1 MQDQPLTIL
10 VHGGF
15 HWGGCF
21 AKVANL
27 LGERGR
33 PVVAPDMA
41 GHGYDA
47 TPLTQI
53 RTMADYAAPAE
64 RLVAGAER
72 PVVLVGHSMGG
83 LTLSYLGERYPDK
96 IASLIYLA
104 AVMPWYGMTLAG
116 DAPNDSLAAPLITP
130 LESGLGMQIKLD
142 VPALKEAFY
151 GDCSDHDVAVAVANL
166 SKLNPLPPFL
176 WRPEMTPAGFG
187 RIPRTYVETLQDR
200 TIPLALQRQFQ
211 AKVPGAVVRTLDS
224 SHSPF
229 FSRPR
234 EVAELILGAPRR

>member
-1 MQDQPLTIL
+1 MEDRPLTIL

-33 PVVAPDMA
+33 PVVAPDLA

-47 TPLTQI
+47 TPLSQI
-53 RTMADYAAPAE
+53 PTMAEYVAPVE
-64 RLVAGAER
+64 RLVATAQR

-96 IASLIYLA
+96 IAALIYLA
-104 AVMPWYGMTLAG
+104 AVMPWRGMTLAENS
-116 DAPNDSLAAPLITP
+116 AADSAVAPLITP
-130 LESGLGMQIKLD
+130 LENGLGMRIKRD
-142 VPALKEAFY
+142 APALQAAFY
-151 GDCSDHDVAVAVANL
+151 NDCSERDVAVAVANL
-166 SKLNPLPPFL
+166 SEFNPLAPFV
-176 WRPEMTPAGFG
+176 WVPDITPERFG
-187 RIPRTYVETLQDR
+187 RIARTYIETLQDR
-200 TIPLALQRQFQ
+200 TIPVAFQRQLQ
-211 AKVPGAVVRTLDS
+211 AKTPGCVVRTLDT

-234 EVAELILGAPRR
+234 EVADLILAAPAK